1 MDPIL
6 ESGGSLKSCR
16 GEAAQGRFSE
26 SMANWF
32 FSTHL
37 GQGSVLRLAVRQS
50 GSIAV
55 GGGEVRLNVGQIVMI
70 R

>member
-6 ESGGSLKSCR
+6 EGGGSVKSCHS
-16 GEAAQGRFSE
+16 EASQGRFSE

-32 FSTHL
+32 LSTHL

-50 GSIAV
+50 ESIAA
-55 GGGEVRLNVGQIVMI
+55 GYGEVRLNVGQIVMI